1 VWNKESF
8 GNVDDAV
15 RTAEQTLHNI
25 QNNIQASGPTDALLI
40 EEKNVHG
47 MLEEALNRQEM
58 FWQEKAKINWH
69 LNGDRNTKYFHR
81 LVKIKN
87 TTKTITSLQDG
98 DNILTDYNQISDHI
112 INYYK
117 NLFCSNLVLQD
128 SALIDD
134 VIPSL
139 VTTDVNAILTLLPSH
154 EEIKAAVF
162 ALNTDSAPGPDGFGA
177 FFYQHYWEIVQQDV
191 TNAVLE
197 FFTKSWILPGF
208 NANIIA
214 LIPKSPEATSID
226 QYRPIAMANFKFK
239 VISKI
244 LADRL
249 ASILPSIISDEQ
261 KGFIH
266 DRNIQDCICIASEAV
281 NLLHNKS
288 FGGNL
293 ALKIDIRKAFDT
305 LDWGFLLKVLKAFGF
320 NDIFCNWINV
330 ILHSAFLSVSIN
342 GRSQGYFKC
351 SRGVRQGDPLSPLLF
366 CLAEEVLSRSISKL
380 VNQGVLNQIKGTRNC
395 WVPSHSF
402 YADDLL
408 IFCKG
413 NLSGLKALKNLFD
426 QYALESGQVISPSK
440 STIYSGSITPG
451 RLNLIVQL
459 LNFKL
464 GSIPFV
470 YLGVPIFKGKPTS
483 LHLQPVADKIKLKLS
498 AWKAS
503 LLSIAGRVQL
513 VRSVV
518 QSMLI
523 YSISIY
529 SWPTSLIK
537 DLEKCIRN
545 FIWSGDTDK
554 RKLVTVS
561 WKTVCRPFSQGGLN
575 IRSLVKL
582 NEASNLKLCWSLLH
596 SHASWAKLLRDRV
609 FKKGRPINHHIFS
622 SLWSSVKAE
631 FVTIKDNSAWLFGD
645 GVSISFWHDEWCG
658 PPLSTQL
665 HIPTQ
670 ISSLLS
676 SKVSDFILN
685 GTWNVPPELDHI
697 FPNLKPIISQV
708 TIPLEA
714 SRDFLIW
721 KHTDDGELNLKDAYL
736 FKLPQLQIFPWA
748 DLIWNKDI
756 PPSKSLLVW
765 RLMHGKIPT
774 DDNLMLRGCH
784 IPSMCSLCNKQVES
798 SFHLFFEC
806 DFAVKLWSWLAGCLD
821 HAIQF
826 YQIEDMWKLCDRNW
840 SPQSKV
846 TITAAIVNL
855 LNVVWTARNQAR
867 FHNRLISWRNGISLL
882 SASTM
887 IVGNN
892 TAKVSSNAIR
902 DFSFLKKFQITIH
915 SPKIPTLKEVIWK
928 PPMVNWYK
936 CNIDG
941 ASSGNPGNAA
951 CGGVFR
957 DTFSEFLFA
966 FAEPLGIASSYHAEI
981 CGALRAIEFAFENH
995 WSNLWLE
1002 TDSLLVV
1009 SAFTHPDRPVVWP
1022 LRSRWKNVQVRLRGM
1037 NIIVTHIYRE
1047 GNKVADQLANFG
1059 LTAIGLSTW
1068 SIAPEFLKDS
1078 LENNKLG
1085 MPNFRICNV

>member
-1 VWNKESF
+1 
-8 GNVDDAV
+8 
-15 RTAEQTLHNI
+15 
-25 QNNIQASGPTDALLI
+25 
-40 EEKNVHG
+40 

-128 SALIDD
+128 STLIDD

-288 FGGNL
+288 FG
-293 ALKIDIRKAFDT
+293 
-305 LDWGFLLKVLKAFGF
+305 
-320 NDIFCNWINV
+320 
-330 ILHSAFLSVSIN
+330 
-342 GRSQGYFKC
+342 
-351 SRGVRQGDPLSPLLF
+351 
-366 CLAEEVLSRSISKL
+366 EVLSRSISKL

-426 QYALESGQVISPSK
+426 QYALESGQVINPSK

-561 WKTVCRPFSQGGLN
+561 WKIVCRPFSQGGLN

-676 SKVSDFILN
+676 SKALHR
-685 GTWNVPPELDHI
+685 HI
-697 FPNLKPIISQV
+697 
-708 TIPLEA
+708 
-714 SRDFLIW
+714 
-721 KHTDDGELNLKDAYL
+721 
-736 FKLPQLQIFPWA
+736 
-748 DLIWNKDI
+748 
-756 PPSKSLLVW
+756 
-765 RLMHGKIPT
+765 
-774 DDNLMLRGCH
+774 MLRF
-784 IPSMCSLCNKQVES
+784 VE
-798 SFHLFFEC
+798 L
-806 DFAVKLWSWLAGCLD
+806 
-821 HAIQF
+821 
-826 YQIEDMWKLCDRNW
+826 
-840 SPQSKV
+840 
-846 TITAAIVNL
+846 
-855 LNVVWTARNQAR
+855 
-867 FHNRLISWRNGISLL
+867 
-882 SASTM
+882 
-887 IVGNN
+887 
-892 TAKVSSNAIR
+892 
-902 DFSFLKKFQITIH
+902 
-915 SPKIPTLKEVIWK
+915 
-928 PPMVNWYK
+928 
-936 CNIDG
+936 
-941 ASSGNPGNAA
+941 
-951 CGGVFR
+951 
-957 DTFSEFLFA
+957 
-966 FAEPLGIASSYHAEI
+966 
-981 CGALRAIEFAFENH
+981 
-995 WSNLWLE
+995 
-1002 TDSLLVV
+1002 
-1009 SAFTHPDRPVVWP
+1009 
-1022 LRSRWKNVQVRLRGM
+1022 
-1037 NIIVTHIYRE
+1037 
-1047 GNKVADQLANFG
+1047 
-1059 LTAIGLSTW
+1059 
-1068 SIAPEFLKDS
+1068 
-1078 LENNKLG
+1078 
-1085 MPNFRICNV
+1085 